1 MKANVKIVCG
11 DTKVVEKGKG
21 DKLFINTTGIG
32 VITKNRPIGMKSIKK
47 GDKIIISGTI
57 GDHGAAIMNERNNLC
72 VRIDGRDMR

>member
-1 MKANVKIVCG
+1 
-11 DTKVVEKGKG
+11 
-21 DKLFINTTGIG
+21 
-32 VITKNRPIGMKSIKK
+32 MKSIKK